1 MRRCK
6 REARTGVTST
16 RTKDMTNTITITTP
30 SLEDDGIELQVCY
43 LKGRSDIGRTHL
55 HQGDYEADEIVWIAI
70 DGTNIQVDVDDVC
83 KYIEPIDLIEFQD
96 KVVDLDTF
104 MKLAE
109 TVKYEF
115 A

>member
-1 MRRCK
+1 
-6 REARTGVTST
+6 
-16 RTKDMTNTITITTP
+16 MTNTITITTP

-43 LKGRSDIGRTHL
+43 LKGRSDIDRTHL
-55 HQGDYEADEIVWIAI
+55 YEGDYEADDITWVAI
-70 DGTNIQVDVDDVC
+70 DGISLDVDDVC

-96 KVVDLDTF
+96 KEVDIDTF

-109 TVKYEF
+109 VVKYEF

>member
-1 MRRCK
+1 M
-6 REARTGVTST
+6 RTGVTST

-43 LKGRSDIGRTHL
+43 LKGRSDIDRTHL
-55 HQGDYEADEIVWIAI
+55 YEGDYEADDITWVAI
-70 DGTNIQVDVDDVC
+70 DGIPLDVDDVC

-96 KVVDLDTF
+96 KEVDIDTF
-104 MKLAE
+104 MKLSE
-109 TVKYEF
+109 VVKYEF

>member
-1 MRRCK
+1 
-6 REARTGVTST
+6 
-16 RTKDMTNTITITTP
+16 MTNTITIVTP
-30 SLEDDGIELQVCY
+30 SFIDDGIELRVEY
-43 LKGRSDIGRTHL
+43 FKGRSDIDRTHL
-55 HQGDYEADEIVWIAI
+55 YEGDYEVDDIAWIT
-70 DGTNIQVDVDDVC
+70 TNERIVDVDDVC

-96 KVVDLDTF
+96 KVVDIHTF

>member
-1 MRRCK
+1 M
-6 REARTGVTST
+6 RTGVTST

-43 LKGRSDIGRTHL
+43 LKGNYDIGRTHL
-55 HQGDYEADEIVWIAI
+55 YEGDYEADDIAWVAI
-70 DGTNIQVDVDDVC
+70 DGIPLDVDDVC

-109 TVKYEF
+109 VVKYEF

>member
-1 MRRCK
+1 MR
-6 REARTGVTST
+6 TVDSSI
-16 RTKDMTNTITITTP
+16 RTKEMTNTITITTP

-43 LKGRSDIGRTHL
+43 FKGRSDIDRTHL
-55 HQGDYEADEIVWIAI
+55 YEGDYEADDITWVAI
-70 DGTNIQVDVDDVC
+70 DGTNIQVDVDEVC

-96 KVVDLDTF
+96 KQVDIDTF

-109 TVKYEF
+109 VVKYEF

>member
-1 MRRCK
+1 
-6 REARTGVTST
+6 
-16 RTKDMTNTITITTP
+16 MTNTITITTP

-43 LKGRSDIGRTHL
+43 LKGNYDIGRTHL
-55 HQGDYEADEIVWIAI
+55 YEGDYEADEII
-70 DGTNIQVDVDDVC
+70 NIHLDVNQVDVDDVC

-109 TVKYEF
+109 IVGYEF

>member
-1 MRRCK
+1 MINR
-6 REARTGVTST
+6 
-16 RTKDMTNTITITTP
+16 ITITTP

-43 LKGRSDIGRTHL
+43 LKGNHDIGRTHL
-55 HQGDYEADEIVWIAI
+55 YEGDYEADDIAWVAI
-70 DGTNIQVDVDDVC
+70 DGIPLDVDDVC

-109 TVKYEF
+109 IVGYEF

>member
-1 MRRCK
+1 M
-6 REARTGVTST
+6 RTGVTSI

-43 LKGRSDIGRTHL
+43 LKGNYDIGRTHL
-55 HQGDYEADEIVWIAI
+55 YEGDYEADDIAWVAI
-70 DGTNIQVDVDDVC
+70 DSTPLDVDDVC

-96 KVVDLDTF
+96 KVVDIDTF